1 MNLLFIFLPKAGK
14 TVPGQGHRT
23 LYTQEDFFFTS
34 EMVYSVSSLVGNGNW
49 NLSASLMRTQIQ
61 FMKVLPASHNHTQ
74 KPHHEISEK
83 QKLDLNI
90 CISLVGKDIQTLENI
105 LKPIPAK
112 LK

>member
-1 MNLLFIFLPKAGK
+1 M
-14 TVPGQGHRT
+14 T
-23 LYTQEDFFFTS
+23 
-34 EMVYSVSSLVGNGNW
+34 
-49 NLSASLMRTQIQ
+49 
-61 FMKVLPASHNHTQ
+61 VLPASYNHTQ

-90 CISLVGKDIQTLENI
+90 CISLVGQDIQTLENI